1 MCVSQAGRIQL
12 SRNINKLGFELTN
25 MMLWLSVP
33 WRMKKCMILLD
44 AIGLQ
49 KNTLVILSSALK
61 GENLATLVKL
71 EFKNWIVEKNENYDS
86 VSFTVSPREF
96 LHIYVKILAKFTSCT
111 WQKNQKGK
119 GETVYVS
126 HISHTTTWILNII
139 FTSWTK

>member
-1 MCVSQAGRIQL
+1 
-12 SRNINKLGFELTN
+12 
-25 MMLWLSVP
+25 
-33 WRMKKCMILLD
+33 MILLD

-61 GENLATLVKL
+61 GKNLATLVKL

-111 WQKNQKGK
+111 WQNKLERKGR
-119 GETVYVS
+119 GYVC
-126 HISHTTTWILNII
+126 
-139 FTSWTK
+139 